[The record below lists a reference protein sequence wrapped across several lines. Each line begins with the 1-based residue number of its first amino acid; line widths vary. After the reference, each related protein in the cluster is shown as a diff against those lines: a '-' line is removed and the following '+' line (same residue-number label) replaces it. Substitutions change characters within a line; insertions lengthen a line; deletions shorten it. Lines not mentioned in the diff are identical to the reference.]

1 MRSGK
6 RSINA
11 ESLASSNQQPP
22 DSQYMNDRSSKPRD
36 NSQSSSV
43 GGDNNI
49 NGVNVYRQKLP
60 QLSRNQNQ
68 LSHSPSDK
76 SIEKER
82 QQSSLLKGKAPPSAQ
97 REAQQKENVAR
108 KAQNIDRIVNI
119 YSINNKQRK
128 QKKFYIN
135 MISAS
140 KPEVPPPNEDIRV
153 KLKQLRE
160 GIGYYE
166 AQKSSGAR
174 H

>member
-1 MRSGK
+1 
-6 RSINA
+6 
-11 ESLASSNQQPP
+11 
-22 DSQYMNDRSSKPRD
+22 
-36 NSQSSSV
+36 
-43 GGDNNI
+43 
-49 NGVNVYRQKLP
+49 
-60 QLSRNQNQ
+60 
-68 LSHSPSDK
+68 
-76 SIEKER
+76 
-82 QQSSLLKGKAPPSAQ
+82 
-97 REAQQKENVAR
+97 VAR

-153 KLKQLRE
+153 KLKQLRD

-166 AQKSSGAR
+166 AQKSSAAR